1 MVGAVSCPPRS
12 LHRPPG
18 HSWIKG
24 SGEGLL
30 RYLFERRRAMSS
42 RFARPP
48 LRKYKLRSPTSLRGL
63 GRGLAPSG
71 PLGLSGRLLLAK
83 FAPLLY
89 QQLSGARAAP
99 ISSLII
105 NCQPHYQHLLA
116 AVSEPVNRL
125 ARPPGGATHLLS
137 LLRLSVG
144 CWYCPFILLSLL

>member
-48 LRKYKLRSPTSLRGL
+48 LRKYKLRSPTSPRGL

-83 FAPLLY
+83 FAPL
-89 QQLSGARAAP
+89 A
-99 ISSLII
+99 
-105 NCQPHYQHLLA
+105 
-116 AVSEPVNRL
+116 SESL
-125 ARPPGGATHLLS
+125 ARSKPNAALTSLAPEPPLS
-137 LLRLSVG
+137 S
-144 CWYCPFILLSLL
+144 CPTAVYSIDT